1 MRHNASVPWP
11 PSAHTQVGASQAC
24 ATAYDAPRHPP
35 HQSNSV
41 YPRPSLPLS
50 LYAAHTSPPLHQR
63 TAYRMHTVAQVVSS
77 PNPPTHLTSLRVPQ
91 NPSSLIAFRPR
102 FRSSI
107 TLSVFPVYR
116 ISWPPLYPAKRFSAL
131 VEELSQFRLYNHA
144 PSIVVSRFGGTES
157 TLDMHILTYPST
169 LRVLPTLLPIV
180 NVCLYY

>member
-41 YPRPSLPLS
+41 YPHPGLPLS
-50 LYAAHTSPPLHQR
+50 SYPSPTSSHRIPH
-63 TAYRMHTVAQVVSS
+63 AYSS
-77 PNPPTHLTSLRVPQ
+77 TGRLSLNPPTHLASLRVPQ